1 MPTLSVG
8 GRELFYRDSGGEGPA
23 VLFCHGFLMDHT
35 MFAPQIEELAGDF
48 RCVRFDERGFGGTP
62 APGPFTYWDLADDA
76 VALLDW
82 LDIESAL
89 FCGMSQGG
97 YLSLRAALR
106 HPDRVHGLVLI
117 DTQAGVDDEETREG
131 YRQMFRVWFEHGPVD
146 ELLEEVARLIIGEDE
161 RLREEWTARWRDI
174 PPERLRRP
182 AACLLERDDVT
193 DRLGEIGVPALVVH
207 GEMDEA
213 IPMVRAEEL
222 DAGLPGSTGI
232 VPVPGAAHAPNL
244 THPEEVNPPLRAF
257 LEEHA

>member
-1 MPTLSVG
+1 MPIAHVDGLPMLYEDTG
-8 GRELFYRDSGGEGPA
+8 GDGPA

-35 MFAPQIEELAGDF
+35 MFEPQIEALAGDF

-76 VALLDW
+76 VALLDG
-82 LDIESAL
+82 LDIESAI

-97 YLSLRAALR
+97 FLSLRAALR

-174 PPERLRRP
+174 PAERLRRP

-207 GEMDEA
+207 GEVDEA
-213 IPMVRAEEL
+213 IPMDRAEEL